1 VPQPNRSSINQGRV
15 GVDIGF
21 PGNPLIQEGHKQRF
35 WDCMDCAPRTLPR
48 DRAEELVS
56 LIEGLDEVEDVRSLV
71 NLLLI
76 WRYESTKE
84 GTHITI

>member
-1 VPQPNRSSINQGRV
+1 
-15 GVDIGF
+15 
-21 PGNPLIQEGHKQRF
+21 
-35 WDCMDCAPRTLPR
+35 MDCAPRTLPR